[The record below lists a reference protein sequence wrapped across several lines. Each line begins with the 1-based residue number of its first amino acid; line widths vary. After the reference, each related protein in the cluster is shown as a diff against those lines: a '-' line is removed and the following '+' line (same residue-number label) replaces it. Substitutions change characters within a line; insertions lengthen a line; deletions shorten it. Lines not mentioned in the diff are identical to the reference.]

1 MGLFD
6 KLFGKGEKVNDN
18 HIYAPL
24 MGKVVPISEVPDP
37 TFAEGMLGNGIAI
50 IPTDGKVYAPCNG
63 KVETMFSTGH
73 AVALSTA
80 GGAELLIHVGLETVG
95 LNGAPFTIHVADGD
109 EVKKGQLLFEANLE
123 MIQEAGLPIIT
134 PVVVCNSDDF
144 AKFDTV
150 VGKDVTNADA
160 VIKLGK

>member
-24 MGKVVPISEVPDP
+24 TGKVVPISEVPDP

-50 IPTDGKVYAPCNG
+50 IHTDGKVYAPCNG

-109 EVKKGQLLFEANLE
+109 QVKKGQLLFEANLE

-150 VGKDVTNADA
+150 VGKDVTNADV

>member
-24 MGKVVPISEVPDP
+24 TGKVVPISEVPDP

-73 AVALSTA
+73 AVA
-80 GGAELLIHVGLETVG
+80 
-95 LNGAPFTIHVADGD
+95 
-109 EVKKGQLLFEANLE
+109 
-123 MIQEAGLPIIT
+123 
-134 PVVVCNSDDF
+134 
-144 AKFDTV
+144 
-150 VGKDVTNADA
+150 
-160 VIKLGK
+160 

>member
-24 MGKVVPISEVPDP
+24 TGKVVPISEVPDP

-95 LNGAPFTIHVADGD
+95 LNGGPFTIHVKN
-109 EVKKGQLLFEANLE
+109 EQKVKKGDLIAEFDINEIKKQYRMFT
-123 MIQEAGLPIIT
+123 PIL
-134 PVVVCNSDDF
+134 
-144 AKFDTV
+144 
-150 VGKDVTNADA
+150 VTNADDFA
-160 VIKLGK
+160 SVEILKAEGDVKVGEPLYTVKA